1 LDKHEQRKYSHFM
14 NILSHSSGPFFSV
27 MPSKYLA
34 ACFPFFLEEVVA
46 SILEYAKPFRP
57 IYLM

>member
-1 LDKHEQRKYSHFM
+1 
-14 NILSHSSGPFFSV
+14 